1 MRITDTKGV
10 VPRWELHHSS
20 TFILLPV
27 QIQTQFNISYGEK
40 LGINNVYWFT
50 KMTSNINMNFFFFFF
65 TVKHAKP
72 GTLPTRALHSN
83 KSIIALYIISTNIWA
98 IPKACFSRIAAHLIH
113 QILFGWRWI
122 FVHRHFHT
130 RVDNV
135 PTL

>member
-10 VPRWELHHSS
+10 VRRWELHHSS

-50 KMTSNINMNFFFFFF
+50 KMTSNINMKKKFFFFF

-83 KSIIALYIISTNIWA
+83 KSIFALYIISINIWA

-113 QILFGWRWI
+113 QILWI
-122 FVHRHFHT
+122 FVHCHFHT